1 MYILTIYG
9 KETQGAYSVTD
20 EEGEQILYLF
30 DEEDDA
36 MRYAMMLE
44 DEGSPEMHVIE
55 VENDIMIKT
64 CEMHDYKYSIITK
77 NDLVIPPETKD
88 DFIWKSSLEKFSFYW
103 KSKHWN

>member
-9 KETQGAYSVTD
+9 KETEGAYSVTD
-20 EEGEQILYLF
+20 DDGEQILYLF

-44 DEGSPEMHVIE
+44 DNGSPTMHVIE
-55 VENDIMIKT
+55 IDDEIMIKT

-77 NDLVIPPETKD
+77 NDLVIPPETEH
-88 DFIWKSSLEKFSFYW
+88 DFI
-103 KSKHWN
+103 

>member
-9 KETQGAYSVTD
+9 KETEGAYSVTD
-20 EEGEQILYLF
+20 DEGEQILYLF

-55 VENDIMIKT
+55 IEDEVMIKT
-64 CEMHDYKYSIITK
+64 CEMHDYKYTIITK
-77 NDLVIPPETKD
+77 NDLVIPPETAH
-88 DFIWKSSLEKFSFYW
+88 DFI
-103 KSKHWN
+103 